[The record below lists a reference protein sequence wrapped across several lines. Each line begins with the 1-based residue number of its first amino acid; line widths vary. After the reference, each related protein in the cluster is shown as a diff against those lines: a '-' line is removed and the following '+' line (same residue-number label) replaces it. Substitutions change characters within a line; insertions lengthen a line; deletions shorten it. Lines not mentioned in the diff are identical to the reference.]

1 MVKKSLNAI
10 YVVLGFIF
18 LSLGVI
24 GIFLPLLPTTPF
36 IILSA
41 YFFSKGQKRLHNWLL
56 TLPKIGMI
64 INDWEQYGV
73 ISKKSKIL
81 ASIMII
87 VLFSYTLIFV
97 QVNLYIKI
105 VVALIGI
112 SVLVFILSR
121 PSVRK
126 VVKI

>member
-1 MVKKSLNAI
+1 M
-10 YVVLGFIF
+10 GFIF